1 MVYCIIFLF
10 QAHIFCRSHGFTSA
24 FEIKRGSDFG
34 VMSMKFATNGF
45 SCFGYETEL
54 LDCQYN
60 GFTYCTEYDA
70 AGVVCTSK
78 YNMLKCGFCKK
89 LLLYECNSDQLPT
102 FFIFGWVQ
110 QQSNS
115 KATAN
120 PPKSDNRMKKVV
132 NWSDLH
138 S

>member
-1 MVYCIIFLF
+1 
-10 QAHIFCRSHGFTSA
+10 
-24 FEIKRGSDFG
+24 
-34 VMSMKFATNGF
+34 MKFATNGF

-89 LLLYECNSDQLPT
+89 LLLYECNSEQLPT
-102 FFIFGWVQ
+102 FFHFVITFMGGC
-110 QQSNS
+110 NS

-120 PPKSDNRMKKVV
+120 PPKSDDRMKKVD